1 MPTHTRRAR
10 AIFGRDATLAMADVP
25 PVTIPTSVP
34 AAFDDV
40 ASGGDDLATLLDRA
54 GDILDRPGVPSGSF
68 EGSSSQRATLNAF
81 KGAPSAYQAASDVA
95 FGAPPSAATV
105 ASASVSARRDAAEA
119 SARVDAVG
127 AELRQLAKS
136 VGANVRL
143 PASSAA
149 VVEAEAAA
157 RDAAKVARRAEQLK
171 SYGRRRPESSRAA
184 RKAGGFSR
192 SLYAQDRERQAAKRA
207 EIEARAAADRAP
219 FITASHGVRLPA
231 PVTAQ
236 PPSAVARREAIR
248 AGVVDA
254 AARRDARRARA
265 AKAASAVDA
274 SSAPIPWRCNA
285 NVTHDVNDPISVQ
298 FQDARRLSER
308 AAAAS
313 RRTPAGKGRAD
324 GRRVDRA
331 KYPSFRAWLDAQA
344 AADVTSVARDAE
356 IRAAIPG
363 LVEEA
368 KAKIAEDRAAA
379 RAAKVNAAAEAAK
392 APALKAFIKL
402 TESFV
407 TDEGNASL
415 GDPAW
420 REAAERA
427 LGPAAREAAREAA
440 AIAEGADGV
449 AEATVEDDADA
460 VAAAAAAAA
469 ATSAESAYE
478 DDALMRQVEEVETP
492 KKQTPSMDPGIEPAT
507 NEKVAVSTPP
517 ASPSR
522 ATFGKASP
530 RGSPGR
536 SSGLPTPTSA
546 GRDASAVASDASST
560 RPRGRRRRG
569 GTRDRRER
577 GRGDA
582 RTHRREGARGDD
594 PRGAHRRARQGVQG
608 MVRRFH
614 VGVCQGG
621 SGLRLELG

>member
-1 MPTHTRRAR
+1 M
-10 AIFGRDATLAMADVP
+10 
-25 PVTIPTSVP
+25 
-34 AAFDDV
+34 
-40 ASGGDDLATLLDRA
+40 
-54 GDILDRPGVPSGSF
+54 
-68 EGSSSQRATLNAF
+68 
-81 KGAPSAYQAASDVA
+81 
-95 FGAPPSAATV
+95 
-105 ASASVSARRDAAEA
+105 
-119 SARVDAVG
+119 
-127 AELRQLAKS
+127 
-136 VGANVRL
+136 
-143 PASSAA
+143 
-149 VVEAEAAA
+149 
-157 RDAAKVARRAEQLK
+157 
-171 SYGRRRPESSRAA
+171 
-184 RKAGGFSR
+184 
-192 SLYAQDRERQAAKRA
+192 
-207 EIEARAAADRAP
+207 
-219 FITASHGVRLPA
+219 
-231 PVTAQ
+231 
-236 PPSAVARREAIR
+236 
-248 AGVVDA
+248 
-254 AARRDARRARA
+254 
-265 AKAASAVDA
+265 
-274 SSAPIPWRCNA
+274 
-285 NVTHDVNDPISVQ
+285 
-298 FQDARRLSER
+298 
-308 AAAAS
+308 
-313 RRTPAGKGRAD
+313 
-324 GRRVDRA
+324 
-331 KYPSFRAWLDAQA
+331 
-344 AADVTSVARDAE
+344 TSVARDAE

-460 VAAAAAAAA
+460 VAAGAAAAA

-530 RGSPGR
+530 RGSPR
-536 SSGLPTPTSA
+536 SLFGPP
-546 GRDASAVASDASST
+546 DANFPPDATHPPSPATRHRRALAAVVEEAERAINANADAET
-560 RPRGRRRRG
+560 
-569 GTRDRRER
+569 RER
-577 GRGDA
+577 IVA
-582 RTHRREGARGDD
+582 KALAEMTPEE
-594 PRGAHRRARQGVQG
+594 AHRRARQGVQG